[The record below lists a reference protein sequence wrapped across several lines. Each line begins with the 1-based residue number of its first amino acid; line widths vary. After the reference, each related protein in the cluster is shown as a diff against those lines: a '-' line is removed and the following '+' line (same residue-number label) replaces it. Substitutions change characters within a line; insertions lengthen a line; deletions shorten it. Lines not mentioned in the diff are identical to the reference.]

1 VKAESDRIS
10 DAAIRAA
17 VTTWVGATWDPAMT
31 LGEWWRQLAEA
42 GWAVPSWPV
51 EWLGKGWTRAQA
63 AVAHAALAEAGV
75 PGPPAGLGVML
86 AGPTLL
92 RHGDDA
98 QKQRFLPGV
107 ADGSENWCQL
117 FSEPGAGSDLAGVQT
132 RAVRQDGRW
141 VVSGQKVWT
150 SNGHLAD
157 RGMLLARTNESAPRH
172 RNLTWFALDMAQAAV
187 EVRPLREMT
196 GRSLF
201 TEVFLDGATATDEEI
216 VGGLD
221 GGWPVARTTL
231 MNERMGLGGG
241 GGAVGGT
248 PGRRGGML
256 ESPAA
261 AARTTGRRS
270 RWSSGTAM
278 AMRGRAFAEL
288 AELAQTSGRH
298 RDRVVRDRLSEL
310 YILERVAQMTGQR
323 ARAGRVR
330 AADGGAESSGSIGK
344 LLGSRAT
351 ARARDLGLAMLGP
364 LGMLWAQDRS
374 LPGALVELCLFSP
387 AVSIY
392 GGTDQIQR
400 NILAERVLGLPR
412 E

>member
-1 VKAESDRIS
+1 VSTESHRIS
-10 DAAIRAA
+10 DDEIRST
-17 VTTWVGATWDPAMT
+17 VSKWVRTTWDPTMT
-31 LGEWWRQLAEA
+31 LGEWWRHLA
-42 GWAVPSWPV
+42 GSGLAVPSWPV
-51 EWLGKGWTRAQA
+51 EWLGRGWTRAQA
-63 AVAHAALAEAGV
+63 LVAHAALRAAGV

-86 AGPTLL
+86 AGPTIL
-92 RHGDDA
+92 RHGNDA
-98 QKQRFLPGV
+98 QKRRFLPGI

-132 RAVRQDGRW
+132 RAVRQGSRW
-141 VVSGQKVWT
+141 VVTGQKVWT

-157 RGMLLARTNESAPRH
+157 RGMLLARTNEEAPRH
-172 RNLTWFALDMAQAAV
+172 RNVTWFALDMAQSEV

-201 TEVFLDGATATDEEI
+201 TEVFIDGASVAGDDI
-216 VGGLD
+216 VGELD
-221 GGWPVARTTL
+221 EGWPVARTTL

-241 GGAVGGT
+241 GGAVGGV

-256 ESPAA
+256 ETPAA
-261 AARTTGRRS
+261 TALVAGGQSRR
-270 RWSSGTAM
+270 SSGTVL

-288 AELAQTSGRH
+288 AELAQRNGRSS
-298 RDRVVRDRLSEL
+298 DRLLRDRLSDL
-310 YILERVAQMTGQR
+310 YIIERVAHMTGQR
-323 ARAGRVR
+323 ARAQRGRPGDR
-330 AADGGAESSGSIGK
+330 SAESSGSIGK

-351 ARARDLGLAMLGP
+351 ASARDLGVSMLGP
-364 LGMLWAQDRS
+364 GGMLWAQDRS
-374 LPGALVELCLFSP
+374 LPGALQELCLFSP

>member
-1 VKAESDRIS
+1 MKAEFDRIS
-10 DAAIRAA
+10 DAEIRST
-17 VTTWVGATWDPAMT
+17 VTIWARATWDPTMT
-31 LGEWWRQLAEA
+31 LGEWWRQLADA

-63 AVAHAALAEAGV
+63 VVAHAALAEAGV

-98 QKQRFLPGV
+98 QKQRFLPGI

-132 RAVRQDGRW
+132 RAVRQDARW
-141 VVSGQKVWT
+141 VVTGQKVWT
-150 SNGHLAD
+150 SNGQLAD
-157 RGMLLARTNESAPRH
+157 RGMLLARTNESAPKH
-172 RNLTWFALDMAQAAV
+172 RNLTWFALDMAQSAV

-201 TEVFLDGATATDEEI
+201 TEVFLDGASATDDEI

-241 GGAVGGT
+241 GGAVGGV

-256 ESPAA
+256 ETQAVAA
-261 AARTTGRRS
+261 LAAGGRS
-270 RWSSGTAM
+270 RQSSGTAL

-288 AELAQTSGRH
+288 AELAQKTGRH
-298 RDRVVRDRLSEL
+298 RDRVVRDRLSDL
-310 YILERVAQMTGQR
+310 YIVERVAQMTGQR
-323 ARAGRVR
+323 ARAQRGSV
-330 AADGGAESSGSIGK
+330 ADGGAESSGSIGK

-374 LPGALVELCLFSP
+374 LAGALVELCLFSP

>member
-1 VKAESDRIS
+1 MNAEFDRVSDQE
-10 DAAIRAA
+10 IRSF
-17 VTTWVGATWDPAMT
+17 VTKWARATWDPAMT

-42 GWAVPSWPV
+42 GLAVPSWPV

-63 AVAHAALAEAGV
+63 VVAHGALRAAGV

-86 AGPTLL
+86 AGPTIL

-98 QKQRFLPGV
+98 QKQRFLPGI

-132 RAVRQDGRW
+132 RAVRQDSEW
-141 VVSGQKVWT
+141 VVTGQKVWT

-157 RGMLLARTNESAPRH
+157 RGMLLARTTENAPRH
-172 RNLTWFALDMAQAAV
+172 QNLTWFALDMAQSGV

-201 TEVFLDGATATDEEI
+201 TEVFLDGARATDEEI

-241 GGAVGGT
+241 GGAVGGV

-256 ESPAA
+256 DTPAVA
-261 AARTTGRRS
+261 AVATGGQSRR
-270 RWSSGTAM
+270 SSGTAL

-288 AELAQTSGRH
+288 AEAAQTTGCH
-298 RDRVVRDRLSEL
+298 RDRVVRDRLSDL
-310 YILERVAQMTGQR
+310 YILERVAHMTGQR
-323 ARAGRVR
+323 ARAQKGRV
-330 AADGGAESSGSIGK
+330 ADRSAESSGSIGK

-351 ARARDLGLAMLGP
+351 ARARDLGVAMLGP
-364 LGMLWAQDRS
+364 AGMLWAQDRS
-374 LPGALVELCLFSP
+374 LAGALVELCLFSP

>member
-1 VKAESDRIS
+1 MKAEFDRIS
-10 DAAIRAA
+10 DEEIRSL
-17 VTTWVGATWDPAMT
+17 VTNWARATWDPTMT
-31 LGEWWRQLAEA
+31 LGDWWRRLAEA
-42 GWAVPSWPV
+42 GLAVPNWPV
-51 EWLGKGWTRAQA
+51 DWLGRGWTRAQA
-63 AVAHAALAEAGV
+63 VVAHAALVEAGV

-86 AGPTLL
+86 AGPTIL
-92 RHGDDA
+92 RHGDDE
-98 QKQRFLPGV
+98 QKQRFLPGI

-132 RAVRQDGRW
+132 RAVRQGSRW
-141 VVSGQKVWT
+141 VVTGQKVWT
-150 SNGHLAD
+150 SNGQLAD
-157 RGMLLARTNESAPRH
+157 RGMLLARTNESAPKH
-172 RNLTWFALDMAQAAV
+172 RNLTWFALDMAQSAV

-201 TEVFLDGATATDEEI
+201 TEVFLDGAGASDDEI

-241 GGAVGGT
+241 RGAVGGV
-248 PGRRGGML
+248 PGPRGGML
-256 ESPAA
+256 ETPAA
-261 AARTTGRRS
+261 AALAPGGQSRR
-270 RWSSGTAM
+270 SSGTAL

-288 AELAQTSGRH
+288 AELARLTGCQGN
-298 RDRVVRDRLSEL
+298 RVVRDRLSHL
-310 YILERVAQMTGQR
+310 YIVERVAQMTDQR
-323 ARAGRVR
+323 ARAQGGK
-330 AADGGAESSGSIGK
+330 AADRSAESSGSIGK

-351 ARARDLGLAMLGP
+351 AMARDLGLGMLGP

-374 LPGALVELCLFSP
+374 LAGALVELCLFSP

-400 NILAERVLGLPR
+400 NILAERILGLPR